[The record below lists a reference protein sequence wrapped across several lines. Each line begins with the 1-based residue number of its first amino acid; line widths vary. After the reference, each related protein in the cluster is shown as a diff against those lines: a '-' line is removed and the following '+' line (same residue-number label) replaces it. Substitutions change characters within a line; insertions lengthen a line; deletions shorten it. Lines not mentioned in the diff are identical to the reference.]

1 MPASDAVPLGGT
13 PPTAAHFLL
22 EVDGLS
28 IGTFGRVGGLQL
40 TVSVD
45 EYAEGGVN
53 GYVHRFPG
61 RMHWPNLVFSRGLTD
76 SDNLLDWV
84 NRSAGDGFE
93 AAGGKLVPS
102 TASVTLLDVAGTR
115 LRSYEIEGAFPVRW
129 TGPTLDAGEAEALTE
144 ELEVTHTGFR
154 SSTAS

>member
-1 MPASDAVPLGGT
+1 MPAPDAIPLGGT

-61 RMHWPNLVFSRGLTD
+61 RMHWPNLVFSRGLTE

-84 NRSAGDGFE
+84 HRTAGDGFE
-93 AAGGKLVPS
+93 AAGAKLVAS

-129 TGPTLDAGEAEALTE
+129 TGPTLDTGDASALTE

-154 SSTAS
+154 SRAST

>member
-1 MPASDAVPLGGT
+1 MPASDAVSLGGT

-22 EVDGLS
+22 EVDGMS
-28 IGTFGRVGGLQL
+28 IGTFSRVSGLQL

-61 RMHWPNLVFSRGLTD
+61 RVSWPNLVFSRGLTE

-84 NRSAGDGFE
+84 NSTAGDGFE
-93 AAGGKLVPS
+93 AAGGKLVTS

-115 LRSYEIEGAFPVRW
+115 LRSYELEGAFPVRW
-129 TGPTLDAGEAEALTE
+129 AGPTLDAGATGVLTE

-154 SSTAS
+154 SRTLV

>member
-1 MPASDAVPLGGT
+1 MPASDAIPLGGT

-61 RMHWPNLVFSRGLTD
+61 RVQWPNLVFSRGLTE

-84 NRSAGDGFE
+84 NRTAGDGFE
-93 AAGGKLVPS
+93 AAGGKLVTS

-129 TGPTLDAGEAEALTE
+129 TGPTLDTGDSTALTE

>member
-1 MPASDAVPLGGT
+1 MPALDATPLGGT
-13 PPTAAHFLL
+13 PPTAANFLL
-22 EVDGLS
+22 EVDGMS

-40 TVSVD
+40 TVSVE

-61 RMHWPNLVFSRGLTD
+61 RVQWPNLVFSRGLTE

-84 NRSAGDGFE
+84 KRTAGDGFE
-93 AAGGKLVPS
+93 AAGGKLVVS

-115 LRSYEIEGAFPVRW
+115 LRSYEVEGAFPVRW
-129 TGPTLDAGEAEALTE
+129 TGPTLVAGDPSALTE

-154 SSTAS
+154 SSTVT

>member
-1 MPASDAVPLGGT
+1 MPAPDAIPLGGT

-61 RMHWPNLVFSRGLTD
+61 RIHWPNLVFSRGLTE

-84 NRSAGDGFE
+84 NRTAGDGFE
-93 AAGGKLVPS
+93 AAGSKLVAS

-115 LRSYEIEGAFPVRW
+115 LRSYDVEGAFPVRW
-129 TGPTLDAGEAEALTE
+129 TGPTLDTGDSTALTE

-154 SSTAS
+154 SRTVA